1 MKNNIEYN
9 DHSVVS
15 KQLIKKRN
23 GSITLFAFDQGEG
36 LSEHSTPFDAFVQI
50 LDGEALITIDKKDH
64 TLKAGEYIIMPANIP
79 HKLHAPAR
87 FKMLLCM
94 IKA

>member
-79 HKLHAPAR
+79 HKLHAPKR